1 MHERKEEF
9 AKIAMAILCC
19 MPREEIAE
27 KEGISIEEV
36 DKIIQEIKKENPYM
50 YKQMK
55 VKIDAYN
62 L

>member
-1 MHERKEEF
+1 MHERKE
-9 AKIAMAILCC
+9 KLVKVAMAILCC

-27 KEGISIEEV
+27 KEGISTKDV
-36 DKIIQEIKKENPYM
+36 DKIIQEIKKENPYI

-55 VKIDAYN
+55 VKMDAYN